1 MIISTPAV
9 THATLVSEALDTAAA
24 VFCEKPFVLFA
35 AEADRLAEKGRG
47 RLFVMDKWRYHEGIE
62 ALRDLAHSP
71 EAGEVVSLE
80 TTRVGQSPDQV
91 DVDPVWTLAPHDLAI
106 ALEILGDI
114 PEPVAASA
122 EVREGR
128 AVGLT
133 ATLGTRPLVRIEV
146 NGVSPVARRE
156 IRLTCNG
163 LVATLPGAM
172 SDHLLIRAG
181 RNRNPNAD
189 SVETRLAIGTEAP
202 LMRELRAFLGH
213 LAGGPPPKSS
223 ADDAA
228 RVTRVLSKLRAM
240 AGLDP

>member
-1 MIISTPAV
+1 VIISTPAA
-9 THATLVSEALDTAAA
+9 THARLASEALERGAA
-24 VFCEKPFVLFA
+24 VFCEKPFVLSV
-35 AEADRLAEKGRG
+35 AEADMLAEKGRG
-47 RLFVMDKWRYHEGIE
+47 RLFVMDKWRYHQGIE
-62 ALRDLAHSP
+62 ALRALGRTSA
-71 EAGEVVSLE
+71 AGEIVSLE
-80 TTRVGQSPDQV
+80 TTRIGQSPDQV

-106 ALEILGDI
+106 ALEILGEI

-133 ATLGTRPLVRIEV
+133 ATLGARPLAVIEV
-146 NGVSPVARRE
+146 HGASPVTRRE
-156 IRLTCNG
+156 IRLTCEG

-172 SDHLLIRAG
+172 SDHLLIADG
-181 RNRNPNAD
+181 EDRNSGGD

-228 RVTRVLSKLRAM
+228 RVTRVLSNLRAM